1 MPKIV
6 LMSME
11 DPVKHVTN
19 GFLEILAGRLGD
31 KEKMQELDDMAGRI
45 LGAMEAKIS
54 DEQMSL

>member
-1 MPKIV
+1 MPRIV

-11 DPVKHVTN
+11 DPVKHVAN

-45 LGAMEAKIS
+45 LGLWRLK
-54 DEQMSL
+54 

>member
-31 KEKMQELDDMAGRI
+31 KDKMQELDDMAGRI

-54 DEQMSL
+54 D